1 MPVPL
6 LDLQAQ
12 YHSIQNELDEAVR
25 GVVRSQRFV
34 LGPAVERLEAELA
47 ERIGA
52 RHAVAC
58 ASGTD
63 ALLLAL
69 RALELPAGTPVL
81 VPAFTFF
88 ATAGAVWNAG
98 LRPVFVDV
106 DETSFNVTAE
116 TLEAALTP
124 DARVV
129 VPVHLFGQMAE
140 MQPILE
146 LARRHELAVLE
157 DAAQSIGAA
166 QRINGAWRAAGSVG
180 TFGAFSFFPTK
191 NLGAFGDG
199 GLMTTNDDVL
209 AERLRKLRVHGG
221 RQMYHHEMVGTN
233 SRLDALQAAVLSAK
247 LPHLDGWTEK
257 RRENARWYDELLGGI
272 DGVVTPVTLP
282 GNRHVFN
289 QYTIRARARAGARAG
304 AGAGARDRLREFL
317 ERRGVGTGIY
327 YPVPLHLQECFAS
340 LGYGVGD
347 LPVSERL
354 AGEVLSLPI
363 YPELT
368 RAQIEEVAGGIRAF
382 FEGGE

>member
-69 RALELPAGTPVL
+69 KALELPAGTPVL

-289 QYTIRARARAGARAG
+289 QYTIRAGARARAG

-327 YPVPLHLQECFAS
+327 YPVPLHLQECFTS
-340 LGYGVGD
+340 LGYGRGD